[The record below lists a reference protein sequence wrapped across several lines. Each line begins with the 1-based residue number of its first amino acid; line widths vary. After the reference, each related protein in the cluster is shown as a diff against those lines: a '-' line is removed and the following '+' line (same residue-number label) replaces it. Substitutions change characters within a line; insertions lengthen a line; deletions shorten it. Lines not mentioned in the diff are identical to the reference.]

1 MTTSNENTMLP
12 RRMEIMNI
20 FYLCFS
26 IKNSELT
33 THFLCWFCRKLEEV
47 SRENTDMEAEN
58 KKMQKT
64 IETLKVGKG
73 LFH

>member
-1 MTTSNENTMLP
+1 
-12 RRMEIMNI
+12 
-20 FYLCFS
+20 
-26 IKNSELT
+26 
-33 THFLCWFCRKLEEV
+33 V

-73 LFH
+73 LFY